1 MAGAPTESAARTRQ
15 WIKTTCAA
23 LIGVAVT
30 VAPVSA
36 EVVRFD
42 AKGNQIGQ
50 SHRRNPVKRYDAAGR
65 LIAPPQL
72 QVPAVDLDA
81 SDLGGKAMMLF
92 EPRAASRRAVSTN
105 PGHAVGMAAARS
117 VALRYQHHP
126 ALKANRIAP
135 HEWTALF
142 QALVWQESRFNPRAR
157 SHKGAIGYAQLMPG
171 TAAKLGVNPND
182 PVQNLDGG
190 ARYLLLQL
198 QTFRSPM
205 LALAAYNAGPG
216 AVQKYRNSVP
226 PYRETREYVV
236 RVLAERDRILRQ

>member
-1 MAGAPTESAARTRQ
+1 M
-15 WIKTTCAA
+15 
-23 LIGVAVT
+23 T
-30 VAPVSA
+30 VAPVAA
-36 EVVRFD
+36 EVIRFD
-42 AKGNQIGQ
+42 AKGNQIGHSQ
-50 SHRRNPVKRYDAAGR
+50 RRNPVKRYDAEGR
-65 LIAPPQL
+65 LIAPPKPL
-72 QVPAVDLDA
+72 AAADDPGAADFGA
-81 SDLGGKAMMLF
+81 EAMTLL
-92 EPRAASRRAVSTN
+92 EPRAASRRTVSAN
-105 PGHAVGMAAARS
+105 PGYAVGIAAARS

-126 ALKANRIAP
+126 ALKANKIAP

-142 QALVWQESRFNPRAR
+142 QALVWQESRFNPVAR

-171 TAAKLGVNPND
+171 TAAQLGVNPHD
-182 PVQNLDGG
+182 PAQNLDGG

-226 PYRETREYVV
+226 PYRETRDYVI

>member
-1 MAGAPTESAARTRQ
+1 M
-15 WIKTTCAA
+15 
-23 LIGVAVT
+23 AVT
-30 VAPVSA
+30 LAPVSA
-36 EVVRFD
+36 EVIRFD

-65 LIAPPQL
+65 LIEPPKPQAA
-72 QVPAVDLDA
+72 AVDLDTA
-81 SDLGGKAMMLF
+81 DLGGEAMMLL
-92 EPRAASRRAVSTN
+92 EPRAASRKAVPGN
-105 PGHAVGMAAARS
+105 PGHAVGIAAARS

-126 ALKANRIAP
+126 ALKLNNIRP
-135 HEWTALF
+135 QEWTALF

-171 TAAKLGVNPND
+171 TAAKLGVNPHD
-182 PVQNLDGG
+182 PAQNLDGG

-198 QTFRSPM
+198 QTFRSPL

-216 AVQKYRNSVP
+216 AVQKYRNTVP
-226 PYRETREYVV
+226 PYRETRDYVI